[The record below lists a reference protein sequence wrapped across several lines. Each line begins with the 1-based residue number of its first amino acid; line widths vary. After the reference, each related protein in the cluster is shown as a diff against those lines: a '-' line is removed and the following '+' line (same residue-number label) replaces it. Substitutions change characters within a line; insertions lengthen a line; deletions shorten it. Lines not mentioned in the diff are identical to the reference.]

1 MAANTRTVNVAV
13 GVITKD
19 NLFFVCR
26 RKAHQHQGNKWEF
39 PGGKLEA
46 DESVEQALKREL
58 REEIGI
64 ELVSSI
70 PLITIEFNYP
80 DKHVNLLVQVVQRF
94 TGTAHGAEGQ
104 ESKWVNFS
112 ELRLLD
118 FPAANQQIIQKLEEF
133 Q

>member
-1 MAANTRTVNVAV
+1 MAANTSTVNVAV

>member
-1 MAANTRTVNVAV
+1 MAANTSTVNVAV

-64 ELVSSI
+64 ELVSST